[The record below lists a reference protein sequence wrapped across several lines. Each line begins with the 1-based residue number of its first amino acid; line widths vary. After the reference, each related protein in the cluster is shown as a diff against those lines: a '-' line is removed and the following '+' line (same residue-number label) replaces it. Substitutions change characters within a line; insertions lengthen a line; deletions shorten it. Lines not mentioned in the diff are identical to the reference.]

1 MKPPEWAVNTGFFAI
16 SLFAFIGL
24 ISAIAGLVY
33 GLHWLTLHVTIS
45 VS

>member
-1 MKPPEWAVNTGFFAI
+1 MRIPEWAVNAGFFTI

-33 GLHWLTLHVTIS
+33 ALHWLTMHVTIS